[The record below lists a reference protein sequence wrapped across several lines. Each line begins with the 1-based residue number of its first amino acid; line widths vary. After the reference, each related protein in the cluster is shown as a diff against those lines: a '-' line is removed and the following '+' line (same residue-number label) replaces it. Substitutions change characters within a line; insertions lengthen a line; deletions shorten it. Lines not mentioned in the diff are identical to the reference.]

1 MISRPFLYDEATHTY
16 RDAYGVIPSI
26 TQLLALSG
34 WVDDRWYTVASRER
48 GSAVHGLTAQVDLG
62 AVSADEVDGALRG
75 YILAHVAAMQAI
87 QADLEHVEIAAVHPT
102 IRLAGRPDRVGRFW
116 GQRGVLDEKSGAAHK
131 SHKIQTALQAIL
143 AEPTLGVPPEHQ
155 IRLTVYLKANGRY
168 AVDQWTDTA
177 DIVEARRIIR
187 RYCDPDGPAVQ
198 STQVVAP
205 SWMAL

>member
-34 WVDDRWYTVASRER
+34 WVDDRWYTVEARER
-48 GSAVHGLTAQVDLG
+48 GSAVHALTAEIDLG
-62 AVSADEVDGALRG
+62 AQLVDDVGGALRG
-75 YILAHVAAMQAI
+75 YVLAHVAAMQVLK
-87 QADLEHVEIAAVHPT
+87 ADLEHVEIAAVHPT

-116 GQRGVLDEKSGAAHK
+116 GQRGVLDEKSGQPHK
-131 SHKIQTALQAIL
+131 SHKIQTAMQAIL

-155 IRLTVYLKANGRY
+155 IRLSVYLKASGKY
-168 AVDQWTDTA
+168 AVDQWTDPG

-198 STQVVAP
+198 STRSEGP
-205 SWMAL
+205 SWAAI